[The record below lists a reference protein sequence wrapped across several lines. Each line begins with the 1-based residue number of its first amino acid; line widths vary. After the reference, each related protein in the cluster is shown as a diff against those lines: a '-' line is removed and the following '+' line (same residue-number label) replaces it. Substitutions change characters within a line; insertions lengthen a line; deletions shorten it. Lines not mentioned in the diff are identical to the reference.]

1 MKTRE
6 KLVSFLKTQVNPLG
20 KGSYP
25 EAVNPLKCAKFC
37 VWEKVV
43 HLCVRVREREVFLV
57 DVFLFSVQGLQLLF
71 DSLKSASLRALAQK

>member
-1 MKTRE
+1 M
-6 KLVSFLKTQVNPLG
+6 
-20 KGSYP
+20 
-25 EAVNPLKCAKFC
+25 
-37 VWEKVV
+37 